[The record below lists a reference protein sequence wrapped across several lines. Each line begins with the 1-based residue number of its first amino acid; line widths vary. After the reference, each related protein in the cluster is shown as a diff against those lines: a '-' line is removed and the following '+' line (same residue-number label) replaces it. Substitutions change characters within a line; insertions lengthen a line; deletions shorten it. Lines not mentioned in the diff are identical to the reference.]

1 MITIWSEYRHAL
13 QRDQLNNDRQR
24 VLGLT
29 QLIPR
34 MGYLSHRH
42 HRPRSI
48 GLEHRPAAARRRRFS
63 GERHMKRLQL
73 SGDRGSMTL
82 EMVIVAPAM
91 LLILAV
97 VVFAG
102 RVVIAGQSVDHAAAE
117 AARTAS
123 LARTAPAAQAAA
135 DTAARDSLAQQ
146 GLRCSSTSVSVDTAG
161 FSVPAGTPAT
171 ISATITCIVD
181 TADLAAPGIPGS
193 RTVTGR
199 ASSPLD
205 TYRER
210 S

>member
-1 MITIWSEYRHAL
+1 MT
-13 QRDQLNNDRQR
+13 
-24 VLGLT
+24 
-29 QLIPR
+29 
-34 MGYLSHRH
+34 
-42 HRPRSI
+42 
-48 GLEHRPAAARRRRFS
+48 
-63 GERHMKRLQL
+63 KLQL
-73 SGDRGSMTL
+73 GGERGSMTL

-135 DTAARDSLAQQ
+135 DTAARVSLAQQ

-205 TYRER
+205 TYREKSLGFTNSEAPLPANPSIGGGR
-210 S
+210 